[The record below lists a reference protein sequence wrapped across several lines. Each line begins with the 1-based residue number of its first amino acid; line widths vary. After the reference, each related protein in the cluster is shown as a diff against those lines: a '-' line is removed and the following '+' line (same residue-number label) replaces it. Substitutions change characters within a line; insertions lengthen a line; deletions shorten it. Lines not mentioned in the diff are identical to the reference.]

1 MATPISNNGLT
12 WSNTSATSTSQDTS
26 TNWNPNLNWQNSTSD
41 SSASQTTQTNS
52 DGIVSNPKAELDKD
66 AFLKLLLVELEHQD
80 PTDPMDTDKM
90 LTQTSQL
97 SALEMQQNTNTTM
110 QKMVETM
117 QLLSNSMSTGMSIS
131 AVSAIG
137 KMATISDNTI
147 KLTGSDT
154 SLNLKMYLPE
164 ASDENGVSLEVY
176 NEKGDL
182 VSSTKSEAREIPQGF
197 WSIPWDGRDSA
208 GVYVGNGT
216 YTAKLVYNNK
226 NGEKIE
232 TNYGTYPIQGVR
244 FKDGQAIANLGGQ
257 EISFDKI
264 SEISDYKTTS
274 SSSDS

>member
-1 MATPISNNGLT
+1 MATSISNNGLT
-12 WSNTSATSTSQDTS
+12 WTKPSTTSTSADTS
-26 TNWNPNLNWQNSTSD
+26 TNWNPNLNWQNSTSNNTT
-41 SSASQTTQTNS
+41 SQTTATNS
-52 DGIVSNPKAELDKD
+52 DGIVSNPKAQLDKD

-117 QLLSNSMSTGMSIS
+117 QLLSNSMSTSMSIS
-131 AVSAIG
+131 AVGAIG

-147 KLTGSDT
+147 KLTGSNT

-176 NEKGDL
+176 NEKGNL
-182 VSSTKSEAREIPQGF
+182 VSSTKSEAKEIPQGF
-197 WSIPWDGRDSA
+197 WSIPWDGRDSE
-208 GVYVGNGT
+208 GTYVGNGT

-232 TNYGTYPIQGVR
+232 TNYGTYPIQSVK
-244 FKDGQAIANLGGQ
+244 FKDGQAIANLGGNQ
-257 EISFDKI
+257 DVPFDNI
-264 SEISDYKTTS
+264 SEISDYTKGIFAS
-274 SSSDS
+274 